1 MASYLDK
8 MSAKAWS
15 CWCLSSNIVIE
26 RRSRSVIAGR
36 PTISGMDRM
45 CCWIS
50 RARRSM
56 PMTWVTRARVM
67 PSRRAMSAWLAASSP
82 SRRAFHSMAYPGS

>member
-15 CWCLSSNIVIE
+15 CWCSSSNIVIE
-26 RRSRSVIAGR
+26 RRARSVIVGR
-36 PTISGMDRM
+36 RTVSGMERM

-50 RARRSM
+50 GARRSI
-56 PMTWVTRARVM
+56 PMICVTRARVM
-67 PSRRAMSAWLAASSP
+67 PSRRAMSV
-82 SRRAFHSMAYPGS
+82 